1 MREHEHCDI
10 DAVLQKRSPTVFAT
24 KSREVREA
32 HRVLAPSRVMKKS
45 LFLAGLLGC
54 VVACGTPPSV
64 APFDASRLDA
74 ASPPTDS
81 ATPPPPPPPPE
92 REEQRNFLQPRAGGR
107 YVFVANPTRDTVAV
121 IDSQTLAI
129 EAVEVG
135 RRPEAV
141 LTADGRDEAI
151 VLNAGANTASIL
163 RTTNGRTTVSTVPT
177 FAGANAIALAP
188 DGRHAVIYL
197 DTSAGGSSVGGSF
210 QDIVVISLQ
219 AGMDRAVRLTVGFRP
234 VDVRFSRDGSL
245 GFVITEDG
253 ISILRFSELTGPMI
267 IPNVSLADPTVE
279 EVVSDAGVDSGVD
292 TGVDSGVVADAS
304 DDADAGDSGVAQ
316 DTGVDTGVDAGRPR
330 ISDAN
335 LVASDVSITP
345 DGRYAIA
352 RSEGSAVLRL
362 VDLTERTI
370 RRIDVGGA
378 VTDLDLS
385 GDGSFAVAVLRE
397 SSQVLRLP
405 IPQAFISADS
415 IRRTELRNEQFGS
428 VSISPDA
435 RRALLY
441 TTVLDSRRMLV
452 MDLVGTE
459 GTVALTLRK
468 TVRAVAFAPDSRTA
482 LVIHRVVP
490 GDPMQQGIP
499 LQTMLDRSPGY
510 SMVEPSARFV
520 KLQLTRADVGPFAI
534 VPGGTHAFLLQ
545 RLDTSSI
552 AAVDRVD
559 LRSFVADSV
568 TLGSPP
574 LSVGAVPSSRRVF
587 VGQEHPE
594 GRISFID
601 WESGALQSVTGF
613 ELNARIVM

>member
-1 MREHEHCDI
+1 ML
-10 DAVLQKRSPTVFAT
+10 ASKRA
-24 KSREVREA
+24 
-32 HRVLAPSRVMKKS
+32 MKKT
-45 LFLAGLLGC
+45 LFAGGLLS
-54 VVACGTPPSV
+54 VVAACGTPNAPPPSSWD
-64 APFDASRLDA
+64 AGSPPGSPPFDSGVFV
-74 ASPPTDS
+74 
-81 ATPPPPPPPPE
+81 PPPPPPPE

-141 LTADGRDEAI
+141 LTVDGRDEAI
-151 VLNAGANTASIL
+151 VLNAGSNTASIL
-163 RTTNGRTTVSTVPT
+163 RTSNGRTTVSTVPT

-210 QDIVVISLQ
+210 QDIVVVSLQ

-234 VDVRFSRDGSL
+234 IDVRFSRDGSL

-253 ISILRFSELTGPMI
+253 ISILRFSALTGPMI
-267 IPNVSLADPTVE
+267 VPNVSLADPTVE
-279 EVVSDAGVDSGVD
+279 EVVTDAGVDVATDSGIAPDRDASDDGDAGDSAAITDSGVTPD
-292 TGVDSGVVADAS
+292 TGVDSG
-304 DDADAGDSGVAQ
+304 
-316 DTGVDTGVDAGRPR
+316 RPR
-330 ISDAN
+330 ITDAN

-352 RSEGSAVLRL
+352 RSEGSPIVRL

-385 GDGSFAVAVLRE
+385 TDGAFAVAVLRDA
-397 SSQVLRLP
+397 SQVLRLP
-405 IPQAFISADS
+405 VPGAFTNPES
-415 IRRTELRNEQFGS
+415 IRRTELRGEQFGS

-441 TTVLDSRRMLV
+441 TTVLESRRLLV
-452 MDLVGTE
+452 MDLAGAE
-459 GTVALTLRK
+459 GTFALALRK

-482 LVIHRVVP
+482 LVIHRVAP

-499 LQTMLDRSPGY
+499 MQTMLDRSPGY

-534 VPGGTHAFLLQ
+534 VPSGTHAFLLQ
-545 RLDTSSI
+545 RLDAQSI

-574 LSVGAVPSSRRVF
+574 LSVGSVPSSRRVF

>member
-1 MREHEHCDI
+1 MKKTLFVSGLLSVVAACG
-10 DAVLQKRSPTVFAT
+10 
-24 KSREVREA
+24 
-32 HRVLAPSRVMKKS
+32 PSRNEAPNWDSS
-45 LFLAGLLGC
+45 L
-54 VVACGTPPSV
+54 PPGSP
-64 APFDASRLDA
+64 PFDSGVFV
-74 ASPPTDS
+74 
-81 ATPPPPPPPPE
+81 PPPPPPPE

-151 VLNAGANTASIL
+151 VLNAGSNTASIL
-163 RTTNGRTTVSTVPT
+163 RTSNGRTTVSTVPT

-210 QDIVVISLQ
+210 QDIVVVSLQ

-234 VDVRFSRDGSL
+234 IDVRFSRDGSL

-253 ISILRFSELTGPMI
+253 ISILRFSALTGPMI
-267 IPNVSLADPTVE
+267 VPNVSLADPTVE
-279 EVVSDAGVDSGVD
+279 EVVTDAGVDVATDSGIAPDRDASDDGDAGDSAAITDSGVTPD
-292 TGVDSGVVADAS
+292 TGVDSG
-304 DDADAGDSGVAQ
+304 
-316 DTGVDTGVDAGRPR
+316 RPR
-330 ISDAN
+330 ITDAN

-352 RSEGSAVLRL
+352 RSEGSPIVRL

-385 GDGSFAVAVLRE
+385 TDGAFAVAVLRDA
-397 SSQVLRLP
+397 SQVLRLP
-405 IPQAFISADS
+405 VPGAFTNPES
-415 IRRTELRNEQFGS
+415 IRRTELRGEQFGS

-441 TTVLDSRRMLV
+441 TTVLESRRLLV
-452 MDLVGTE
+452 MDLAGTE
-459 GTVALTLRK
+459 GTFALALRK

-482 LVIHRVVP
+482 LVIHRVAP

-499 LQTMLDRSPGY
+499 MQTMLDRSPGY

-534 VPGGTHAFLLQ
+534 VPSGTHAFLLQ
-545 RLDTSSI
+545 RLDAQSI

-574 LSVGAVPSSRRVF
+574 LSVGSVPSSRRVF